1 MEDRN
6 STVEFEETE
15 LRLGLP
21 GGEGEGE
28 GGEAQPGNNKETT
41 NANGKRRRSSAQSSM
56 LDLKL
61 TLGPNETTSAVGYL
75 IQKQKDLLLNSTPR
89 VPKSPPA
96 K

>member
-1 MEDRN
+1 MEGRN

-21 GGEGEGE
+21 GGEGE

-61 TLGPNETTSAVGYL
+61 KLGPNETTSAMGYL
-75 IQKQKDLLLNSTPR
+75 IQKQKDLLLNSTLR